1 MKTTYTILA
10 ILATVLFSQTSAA
23 QLGANRSTI
32 QPESKIEINVE
43 AEIANHINNMLSNVT
58 KPSIKNDV
66 AKQLDIGMVQLQ
78 TNELVQRV
86 TERLP
91 EFKFKVIIAD

>member
-10 ILATVLFSQTSAA
+10 ILATVLFSHTTAA
-23 QLGANRSTI
+23 QLGAIRSTI

-43 AEIANHINNMLSNVT
+43 AEIINHINNMLSNLK
-58 KPSIKNDV
+58 KPSIKSDI

-78 TNELVQRV
+78 TNEIVQRV
-86 TERLP
+86 TEKLP
-91 EFKFKVIIAD
+91 EFKFKVVIAD